1 MLIDYGPDRVLDP
14 LQSALAHLSEGM
26 YGTYEGLCQLLW
38 WSPKVPTDVKEG
50 LRFLSAAT
58 IGCAYCRT
66 VREVDRTGTRL
77 LPDDFYQAVG
87 RGDRDWERIAPAP
100 WPAVFEAA
108 TQTLAGQPISTAT
121 LERARSAGV
130 TVPQLVE
137 ALFFMLVIG
146 ASHRFSV
153 AFGVEA
159 SCPVPATQLAGRPPS
174 PPAPEARTGPGAT
187 TAAD

>member
-14 LQSALAHLSEGM
+14 LQSALAHLSDGM

-38 WSPKVPTDVKEG
+38 RSPVVPTEIKEG
-50 LRFLSAAT
+50 LRFLSATT

-66 VREVDRTGTRL
+66 VREVDVAGARL
-77 LPDDFYQAVG
+77 LPDGFYQAVG
-87 RGDRDWERIAPAP
+87 RGDRDWEAVVPAP
-100 WPAVFEAA
+100 WPPVFEAA
-108 TQTLAGQPISTAT
+108 TQSLADQPISAAT
-121 LERARSAGV
+121 MERARAAGV

-153 AFGVEA
+153 AFGVEE
-159 SCPVPATQLAGRPPS
+159 SCPLPATLLAGRADQPRS
-174 PPAPEARTGPGAT
+174 PGT
-187 TAAD
+187 